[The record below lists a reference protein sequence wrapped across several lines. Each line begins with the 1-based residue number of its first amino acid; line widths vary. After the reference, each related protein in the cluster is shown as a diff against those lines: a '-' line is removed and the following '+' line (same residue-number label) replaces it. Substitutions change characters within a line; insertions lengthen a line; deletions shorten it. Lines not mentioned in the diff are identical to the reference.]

1 MICKYDVDDVDD
13 DDCDYDDGSCG
24 SCYLWLVMTT
34 ITINLGRIEGHIE
47 LVGAWVF
54 SQYQWV
60 RVKTFN
66 KIIDASSSIVIFKII
81 ILVFPVCC
89 LELYALPCFT
99 PSPIVSELICIAK
112 TTLIGPNVLKVF
124 QVFPSRNE

>member
-34 ITINLGRIEGHIE
+34 ITINLLRIKGHIE

-66 KIIDASSSIVIFKII
+66 KITVIAINASSSIMTYNVLKII
-81 ILVFPVCC
+81 ILVFLVSR
-89 LELYALPCFT
+89 LGLYVLPCAT
-99 PSPIVSELICIAK
+99 LLPIVSVK
-112 TTLIGPNVLKVF
+112 T
-124 QVFPSRNE
+124 